1 MEEPQKNE
9 ANFSVFLDKIKFNSY
24 EDMKNFIENSDGM
37 ELTQLL
43 SNILETANKNGAF
56 TLGESAIVS
65 ETFKRLSGVLS
76 MFKRKEGAE

>member
-1 MEEPQKNE
+1 MEEQQKNE

-24 EDMKNFIENSDGM
+24 EDMRNFIENSDGI

-65 ETFKRLSGVLS
+65 ETLKRLSGVLS
-76 MFKRKEGAE
+76 MFKRKDVGE